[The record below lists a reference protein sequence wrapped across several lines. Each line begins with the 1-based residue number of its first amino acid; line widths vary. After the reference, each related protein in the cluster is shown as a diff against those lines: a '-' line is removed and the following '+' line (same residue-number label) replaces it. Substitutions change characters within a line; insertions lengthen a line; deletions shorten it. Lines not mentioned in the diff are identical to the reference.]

1 MEYSTTNSAFT
12 GLSRR
17 RLDIR
22 LYPHVLPSLTED
34 AYRRRWACDHRMAV
48 AEMRQKLP
56 GRL

>member
-22 LYPHVLPSLTED
+22 LYPHVLPRLTAD
-34 AYRRRWACDHRMAV
+34 AYRRRWRAII
-48 AEMRQKLP
+48 EWPLP
-56 GRL
+56 R